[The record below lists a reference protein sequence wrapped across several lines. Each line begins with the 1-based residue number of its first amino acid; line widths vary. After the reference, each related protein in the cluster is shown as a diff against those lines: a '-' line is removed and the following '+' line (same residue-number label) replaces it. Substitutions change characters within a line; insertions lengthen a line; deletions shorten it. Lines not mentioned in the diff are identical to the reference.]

1 MASPPAVV
9 NGASLCCRSRKVA
22 DRYGFRVG
30 LQGDALGGEDFSLNL
45 DKAPGIFIRVGTGGG
60 YPGHHPKFS
69 VNPAAI
75 APAADYFAQLAIAC
89 GHAFADE

>member
-9 NGASLCCRSRKVA
+9 NDASLCCLARKVA
-22 DRYGFRVG
+22 DRCGFRVG
-30 LQGDALGGEDFSLNL
+30 LQGDALGGEDFSLYL

-69 VNPAAI
+69 VHPAAI
-75 APAADYFAQLAIAC
+75 DPSADSFAQLAIAC

>member
-9 NGASLCCRSRKVA
+9 NDASLCCLARKVA
-22 DRYGFRVG
+22 DRCGLRVG
-30 LQGDALGGEDFSLNL
+30 LQGGALGGEDYSLNL

-69 VNPAAI
+69 VHPAAI
-75 APAADYFAQLAIAC
+75 DPSADSFAQLAIAC
-89 GHAFADE
+89 GYACAEE